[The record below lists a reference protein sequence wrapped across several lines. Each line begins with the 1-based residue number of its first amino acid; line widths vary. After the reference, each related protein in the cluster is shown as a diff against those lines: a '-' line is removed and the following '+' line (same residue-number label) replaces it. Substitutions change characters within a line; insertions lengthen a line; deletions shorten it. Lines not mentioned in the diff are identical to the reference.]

1 MSWLCDFRS
10 LTVQLKRFR
19 YDFEYEDDDEEEAG
33 DVGIENK
40 YYNAKQM
47 KADNPDEAIQEFLG
61 MPALEDEKG
70 DWSVSRTAGF
80 GFAVVNTD
88 IYYPRGFK
96 GLKQATKLEYKL
108 GKYDKVQDSKTDSKS
123 MTYWNTG
130 YRALYRAF
138 DLRKV
143 GCHPQLLRKVHK
155 QHARLHREGCR
166 RRESIPLHGKILF
179 PNSGI
184 FSEYKQREAMVE
196 D

>member
-1 MSWLCDFRS
+1 MSRLCHSRS
-10 LTVQLKRFR
+10 LALQLKKFR

-47 KADNPDEAIQEFLG
+47 KVDNPDEAIQEFLG

-70 DWSVSRTAGF
+70 DWSVPRTTGLA
-80 GFAVVNTD
+80 FAVNTD

-108 GKYDKVQDSKTDSKS
+108 GKYDKVHEPATRSKPIAH
-123 MTYWNTG
+123 WNTG

-138 DLRKV
+138 DLCKV
-143 GCHPQLLRKVHK
+143 GCHP
-155 QHARLHREGCR
+155 
-166 RRESIPLHGKILF
+166 
-179 PNSGI
+179 
-184 FSEYKQREAMVE
+184 
-196 D
+196 